1 MFSRSRKAKGSANDQ
16 RRTHEAHLTN
26 LSELGLLGPGL
37 IPPRSGG
44 GGGWG
49 KEIERPTYTSSTVRS
64 FNNGASLPEKN
75 VSIAGGTLRAPSHRS
90 SPSTGSI
97 KSRES
102 SSRAGSST
110 GIMNSDRTRSR
121 RERTFV
127 GSECAVCEEPLEHTL
142 RGERI
147 LQFSCTHVS
156 HEACFY
162 EFIRE
167 FESQYC
173 PTCNAP
179 LHLDTSRGGNVLD
192 IGKDMDRLL
201 PPSRQNDGADANGE
215 PEKISSMVR
224 SVSVQDSRSQG
235 TPTPTQP
242 WDDQA
247 ARPPSRG
254 SNQRQGAGG
263 MGMGRDMGRDMGRE
277 MGMGGGHPN
286 YQPNNSYQPNNN
298 YQQNNYQQNG
308 GPPARGTLRDSR
320 DTGPM
325 SDRYTTPSRHAR
337 SDSEATG
344 VASSGGYPETTQSGP
359 PRRHDYDV
367 QAMETSLASPRG
379 HMTRNPIPAP
389 TVTVR
394 SEFPTIS
401 RSRQQQ
407 TLTCLVTVE
416 VPDIKWRPDPE
427 DLQNGPPM
435 MPPQSVRADE
445 GAFAMRPS
453 SPARSA
459 PRFYPYE
466 SPEVLAEMTENLRNR
481 VDNWHGLDFSRFGKL
496 RLYGTLRVGKDKV
509 SWQELECFLF
519 AEMLIC
525 VKEKKNAQPAATQ
538 WGDDDSVPRKS
549 TRCTLKGSILIKK
562 HLNEVSESGTVDE
575 NVLTLSLSVAE
586 LPHFHLRFENR
597 NQLKLWQQALLDLN
611 AVETSPVRSP
621 DYDRGD
627 FSETD
632 EDDWQQRTPS
642 SSRPQRVSSLGS
654 SWGGA
659 KSATTAPTEYT
670 NFARSPLQ
678 QSVHVPVDV
687 VVVVPISASM
697 QGVKINLVR
706 DALRFMVHT
715 LGERDRMGLVT
726 FGSSGG
732 GVPIVGMTT
741 KAWSG
746 WSNVLNSIKPVGQKS
761 HRADVVEGANVAMD
775 LLMGRKYNNPIA
787 TIMLISDASTSDAD
801 SVDFVV
807 SRAEAAK
814 YVFSHNDFQLNDA
827 KSSRITIHS
836 FGLGMTHKPD
846 TMIELSTRTK
856 ASYTYV
862 KDWMM
867 LRECLAG
874 CLGAMQTL
882 SHQNVKLKLK
892 LPEGSP
898 AKFHKISGALQ
909 ITKRATGRDAEAAL
923 GDLRFGD
930 KRDILVQLV
939 IMPDNTSQEQLPQ
952 DPWDNIVSGLE
963 ALGGPVDQDEL
974 QRTVSV
980 EEVPLIQADLSWGD
994 ILRDGTVQHTRPS
1007 LLAIT
1012 MLPASS
1018 RNKSWTSSSPPIPPH
1033 PHIVQRRMELLTSDM
1048 LTRALTLV
1056 SRGQHDRAHTLLNE
1070 TRSILKGLGKGG
1082 LPPVPPSGAL
1092 PPVPSSSKSQPSTP
1106 HPANDTSSPTVS
1118 ISTPDRKHSPSPTRA
1133 SSSSVTGVNQP
1144 QGIPRS
1150 RSNDG
1155 LSAFGNGGTVAA
1167 GIDANTVAAL
1177 DAELE
1182 SSLEWIN
1189 HPAVFGRDSR
1199 KAVLQAI
1206 GVISSQ
1212 RAFTFRTPIESLW
1225 AGRVSGVKK
1234 LTGKSREWRE
1244 EGGGEGGIMEEA

>member
-1 MFSRSRKAKGSANDQ
+1 MDG
-16 RRTHEAHLTN
+16 LT
-26 LSELGLLGPGL
+26 
-37 IPPRSGG
+37 
-44 GGGWG
+44 
-49 KEIERPTYTSSTVRS
+49 
-64 FNNGASLPEKN
+64 
-75 VSIAGGTLRAPSHRS
+75 
-90 SPSTGSI
+90 
-97 KSRES
+97 
-102 SSRAGSST
+102 
-110 GIMNSDRTRSR
+110 
-121 RERTFV
+121 
-127 GSECAVCEEPLEHTL
+127 
-142 RGERI
+142 
-147 LQFSCTHVS
+147 
-156 HEACFY
+156 
-162 EFIRE
+162 
-167 FESQYC
+167 
-173 PTCNAP
+173 
-179 LHLDTSRGGNVLD
+179 
-192 IGKDMDRLL
+192 
-201 PPSRQNDGADANGE
+201 
-215 PEKISSMVR
+215 
-224 SVSVQDSRSQG
+224 
-235 TPTPTQP
+235 
-242 WDDQA
+242 
-247 ARPPSRG
+247 
-254 SNQRQGAGG
+254 
-263 MGMGRDMGRDMGRE
+263 
-277 MGMGGGHPN
+277 
-286 YQPNNSYQPNNN
+286 
-298 YQQNNYQQNG
+298 
-308 GPPARGTLRDSR
+308 
-320 DTGPM
+320 
-325 SDRYTTPSRHAR
+325 
-337 SDSEATG
+337 
-344 VASSGGYPETTQSGP
+344 
-359 PRRHDYDV
+359 
-367 QAMETSLASPRG
+367 
-379 HMTRNPIPAP
+379 
-389 TVTVR
+389 
-394 SEFPTIS
+394 
-401 RSRQQQ
+401 
-407 TLTCLVTVE
+407 
-416 VPDIKWRPDPE
+416 
-427 DLQNGPPM
+427 
-435 MPPQSVRADE
+435 
-445 GAFAMRPS
+445 FA
-453 SPARSA
+453 
-459 PRFYPYE
+459 
-466 SPEVLAEMTENLRNR
+466 
-481 VDNWHGLDFSRFGKL
+481 RFGKL

-525 VKEKKNAQPAATQ
+525 VKEKKHAHPPQGQ
-538 WGDDDSVPRKS
+538 WGDDAAPRKAA
-549 TRCTLKGSILIKK
+549 RCTLKGSILIKK
-562 HLNEVSESGTVDE
+562 HLNEVSETGNIDE

-586 LPHFHLRFENR
+586 LPQFHLRFENR

-621 DYDRGD
+621 DYDRGE
-627 FSETD
+627 FSEND
-632 EDDWQQRTPS
+632 EDDWHRTS
-642 SSRPQRVSSLGS
+642 GSGRPQRVSSMGS

-670 NFARSPLQ
+670 NFARSPLLP
-678 QSVHVPVDV
+678 SIHVPVDV

-706 DALRFMVHT
+706 DALRFMVQA

-741 KAWSG
+741 KAWAG

-814 YVFSHNDFQLNDA
+814 YVSSPNSHDA
-827 KSSRITIHS
+827 VKANRSRITIHS

-882 SHQNVKLKLK
+882 SHQNVKLKLR

-909 ITKRATGRDAEAAL
+909 ITKRATGRDAEASL

-939 IMPDNTSQEQLPQ
+939 ITPDTASQEQLPQ

-963 ALGGPVDQDEL
+963 ALGGPMDQDE
-974 QRTVSV
+974 QRAVSV
-980 EEVPLIQADLSWGD
+980 EEVPLIQAEISWGD
-994 ILRDGTVQHTRPS
+994 ILRDGTSQHTRPS

-1012 MLPASS
+1012 MLPATNSKKPWG
-1018 RNKSWTSSSPPIPPH
+1018 NAPPIPPH
-1033 PHIVQRRMELLTSDM
+1033 PNIVQRRMELLTSDM

-1082 LPPVPPSGAL
+1082 LPPVPPA
-1092 PPVPSSSKSQPSTP
+1092 PSNKSQPSTP
-1106 HPANDTSSPTVS
+1106 HPGMEGSPTAAL
-1118 ISTPDRKHSPSPTRA
+1118 TPDRKNSPSPTSA
-1133 SSSSVTGVNQP
+1133 NPNSGAGFPTP
-1144 QGIPRS
+1144 LLPRS

-1155 LSAFGNGGTVAA
+1155 LGLGGMGTST
-1167 GIDANTVAAL
+1167 GIDAATVAAL

-1225 AGRVSGVKK
+1225 SGRIGGVKR
-1234 LTGKSREWRE
+1234 LTEKSREWRE

>member
-1 MFSRSRKAKGSANDQ
+1 MFSRSRKGSKGFGFGSSSSKDN
-16 RRTHEAHLTN
+16 HN
-26 LSELGLLGPGL
+26 LDFGIVSPKAVKDPYRPGTATTTTTT
-37 IPPRSGG
+37 RSNNNN
-44 GGGWG
+44 WTDWTDA
-49 KEIERPTYTSSTVRS
+49 PS
-64 FNNGASLPEKN
+64 FPEKN
-75 VSIAGGTLRAPSHRS
+75 VSIAAGTIRGAGHRPDTATSNADAHRRGESYS
-90 SPSTGSI
+90 SNNMASG
-97 KSRES
+97 
-102 SSRAGSST
+102 AGR
-110 GIMNSDRTRSR
+110 NR

-147 LQFSCTHVS
+147 LQFSCSHVS

-173 PTCNAP
+173 PSCDAP

-192 IGKDMDRLL
+192 I
-201 PPSRQNDGADANGE
+201 
-215 PEKISSMVR
+215 EKISNLVR
-224 SVSVQDSRSQG
+224 SVSSTDTRSNH
-235 TPTPTQP
+235 TPTPTATP
-242 WDDQA
+242 WENPTPTQ
-247 ARPPSRG
+247 RPTSIE
-254 SNQRQGAGG
+254 SNQRN
-263 MGMGRDMGRDMGRE
+263 MPSTHTRESVTRSTGRE
-277 MGMGGGHPN
+277 
-286 YQPNNSYQPNNN
+286 
-298 YQQNNYQQNG
+298 
-308 GPPARGTLRDSR
+308 RDSSQPP
-320 DTGPM
+320 T
-325 SDRYTTPSRHAR
+325 SERYGPSRHAR

-367 QAMETSLASPRG
+367 QAMETTPGSPRG
-379 HMTRNPIPAP
+379 ITRNPIPAP

-394 SEFPTIS
+394 SEFPTIN

-407 TLTCLVTVE
+407 TLTCLITVE
-416 VPDIKWRPDPE
+416 VPDNKWRPDPE
-427 DLQNGPPM
+427 DLGSAPPGA
-435 MPPQSVRADE
+435 PPVSARIDE
-445 GAFAMRPS
+445 AFARPP

-466 SPEVLAEMTENLRNR
+466 SREVLEEMTESLRNR

-496 RLYGTLRVGKDKV
+496 RLYGTLRVGKDKA

-525 VKEKKNAQPAATQ
+525 VKEKKVPVPGQ
-538 WGDDDSVPRKS
+538 WDENGMPKK
-549 TRCTLKGSILIKK
+549 TTKCTLKGSILIKK
-562 HLNEVSESGTVDE
+562 HLNEVSETGNIDE
-575 NVLTLSLSVAE
+575 NILTLNLSVAE
-586 LPHFHLRFENR
+586 LPQFHLRFENR
-597 NQLKLWQQALLDLN
+597 NQLKLWHQALLDLN

-621 DYDRGD
+621 EYDRGE

-632 EDDWQQRTPS
+632 EDDWQRG
-642 SSRPQRVSSLGS
+642 SRQQRVSSVAS
-654 SWGGA
+654 SWGGP
-659 KSATTAPTEYT
+659 KSVTTAPTEYT
-670 NFARSPLQ
+670 NFQRSPTMPA
-678 QSVHVPVDV
+678 SVHVPIDV
-687 VVVVPISASM
+687 VVVVPISSSM

-706 DALRFMVHT
+706 DALKFMVNT

-726 FGSSGG
+726 FGSGGG

-741 KAWSG
+741 KAWPG
-746 WSNVLNSIKPVGQKS
+746 WGNVLSSIKPVGQKS

-775 LLMGRKYNNPIA
+775 LLMQRKYNNPIA

-814 YVFSHNDFQLNDA
+814 
-827 KSSRITIHS
+827 ITIHS

-874 CLGAMQTL
+874 CLGSMQTL

-909 ITKRATGRDAEAAL
+909 ITKRATGRDAEASL

-930 KRDILVQLV
+930 KRDVLVQLV
-939 IMPDNTSQEQLPQ
+939 IVPDNTSQEQLPQ

-963 ALGGPVDQDEL
+963 ALGGAVDGDD
-974 QRTVSV
+974 QRITSV
-980 EEVPLIQADLSWGD
+980 EEVPLIQADLTWGD
-994 ILRDGTVQHTRPS
+994 ILRDGTLSHLPRPS

-1012 MLPASS
+1012 MLPAVAK
-1018 RNKSWTSSSPPIPPH
+1018 RKESWANSPPIPPH

-1082 LPPVPPSGAL
+1082 LPPIPP
-1092 PPVPSSSKSQPSTP
+1092 PPNRSLPSTP
-1106 HPANDTSSPTVS
+1106 HPGNEGSPS
-1118 ISTPDRKHSPSPTRA
+1118 ITPDRKQSPSPTDPSA
-1133 SSSSVTGVNQP
+1133 ANGFPAPSIG
-1144 QGIPRS
+1144 RS

-1155 LSAFGNGGTVAA
+1155 LGLGA

-1182 SSLEWIN
+1182 SSLEWIS

-1225 AGRVSGVKK
+1225 AGRVTGVKK
-1234 LTGKSREWRE
+1234 LTSKSREWRE
-1244 EGGGEGGIMEEA
+1244 DGGGEGGIMEEA